1 MRDALRVRAGRKTA
15 PGETR
20 VDLRAPV
27 AANRERGALE
37 KAVVCGVDGSPD
49 SEAALV
55 VAARL
60 ADRLGARLVLA
71 NVVEPVRSP
80 SGAVGAIG
88 FGNVARTAFV
98 DVFAEQVRVGERL
111 LAETAARANV
121 GTADRRVVSGF
132 AAERLA
138 DLADEEDAQLI
149 VVGSR
154 GRGAFKAAFL
164 GSVSTSLVGV
174 ARCPVL
180 VVPPGASES

>member
-1 MRDALRVRAGRKTA
+1 MVERRLHGDAERNRKG
-15 PGETR
+15 GEM
-20 VDLRAPV
+20 
-27 AANRERGALE
+27 E
-37 KAVVCGVDGSPD
+37 KSIVCGIDGSAD
-49 SEAALV
+49 SQAALV

-71 NVVEPVRSP
+71 NVVEYVHSYAMAGGLGPAAAPRPPLTATLEGQVRA
-80 SGAVGAIG
+80 GELLLE
-88 FGNVARTAFV
+88 TM
-98 DVFAEQVRVGERL
+98 AEQVGLKQAELRVI
-111 LAETAARANV
+111 
-121 GTADRRVVSGF
+121 SGF

-138 DLADEEDAQLI
+138 DLADEENAELI

-180 VVPPGASES
+180 VVPPGAREP